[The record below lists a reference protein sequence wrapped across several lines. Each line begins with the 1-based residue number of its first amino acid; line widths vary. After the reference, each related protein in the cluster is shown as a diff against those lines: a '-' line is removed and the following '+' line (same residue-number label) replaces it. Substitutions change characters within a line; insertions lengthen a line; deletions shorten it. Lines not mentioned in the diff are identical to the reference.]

1 MEKAYARFLAL
12 RRKVMAGIKNALAI
26 DCYCKSYEGFMELVI
41 EFPDYFELE
50 NSEED
55 APNQYVIRLHCY
67 VLGPARHYEWR
78 GRTLDEAL
86 DAAEEEIRMWIAEV
100 EDDE

>member
-1 MEKAYARFLAL
+1 MDEAYKRFLAL
-12 RRKVMAGIKNALAI
+12 RRKVMAGIKKALAI
-26 DCYCKSYEGFMELVI
+26 DCTCKSYEGFMELVI
-41 EFPDYFELE
+41 EFSDYFEMGE
-50 NSEED
+50 SEED

-86 DAAEEEIRMWIAEV
+86 DAAEKEISMWIAEV

>member
-1 MEKAYARFLAL
+1 MKKSYKRFLVL
-12 RRKVMAGIKNALAI
+12 RRKVMAGIKKALAI
-26 DCYCKSYEGFMELVI
+26 ECPCKSYEGFMELVI

-50 NSEED
+50 NSED
-55 APNQYVIRLHCY
+55 APNWYVIRLHCY

-86 DAAEEEIRMWIAEV
+86 DKAEEEINQWIEEV
-100 EDDE
+100 RTR

>member
-12 RRKVMAGIKNALAI
+12 RRKIMAGIKKALEI
-26 DCYCKSYEGFMELVI
+26 DCSCKSYEGFMELVI
-41 EFPDYFELE
+41 EFPDYFELD
-50 NSEED
+50 NSEDD
-55 APNQYVIRLHCY
+55 APNRYVVRLHCY

-86 DAAEEEIRMWIAEV
+86 DAAEKEISMWIAEV

>member
-1 MEKAYARFLAL
+1 MKKSYKRFLAL
-12 RRKVMAGIKNALAI
+12 RRKVMAGIKKALAI
-26 DCYCKSYEGFMELVI
+26 DCSCKSYEGLMELVI
-41 EFPDYFELE
+41 EFPDYFEMDR
-50 NSEED
+50 SEDD
-55 APNQYVIRLHCY
+55 APNWYVIRLHCY

-86 DAAEEEIRMWIAEV
+86 DAAEKEISMWIAEV

>member
-1 MEKAYARFLAL
+1 MDEAYKRFLAL
-12 RRKVMAGIKNALAI
+12 RRKVMVGIKKALAI
-26 DCYCKSYEGFMELVI
+26 DSTCKSYEGFMELVI
-41 EFPDYFELE
+41 EFPDYFEMDR
-50 NSEED
+50 SVED
-55 APNQYVIRLHCY
+55 APNWYVIKLHCY

-86 DAAEEEIRMWIAEV
+86 DAAEKEINMWIAEV

>member
-1 MEKAYARFLAL
+1 MVGVKKALE
-12 RRKVMAGIKNALAI
+12 I
-26 DCYCKSYEGFMELVI
+26 DPCCKPYEGSMELLI
-41 EFPDYFELE
+41 EFPDYFELDR
-50 NSEED
+50 SEAD
-55 APNQYVIRLHCY
+55 APNWYVIKLHCY

-86 DAAEEEIRMWIAEV
+86 DAAEEKISMWIAEV

>member
-26 DCYCKSYEGFMELVI
+26 DCSCKSYEGFMELVI
-41 EFPDYFELE
+41 EFPDYFEMDG
-50 NSEED
+50 SEED
-55 APNQYVIRLHCY
+55 TPNWYVIRLHCY

-86 DAAEEEIRMWIAEV
+86 DAAEKEISMWIAEV

>member
-26 DCYCKSYEGFMELVI
+26 DCPCKSYEGFMELVI
-41 EFPDYFELE
+41 EFPDYFELG

-55 APNQYVIRLHCY
+55 APNQYVVRLHCY

>member
-1 MEKAYARFLAL
+1 
-12 RRKVMAGIKNALAI
+12 MAGIKKALTI
-26 DCYCKSYEGFMELVI
+26 DCSCKSYEGFMELVI
-41 EFPDYFELE
+41 EFPDYFEMDR
-50 NSEED
+50 SKED

-86 DAAEEEIRMWIAEV
+86 DAAEKEISMWIAEV
-100 EDDE
+100 EDERVCEN

>member
-12 RRKVMAGIKNALAI
+12 RRKVMAGVKKALAI
-26 DCYCKSYEGFMELVI
+26 DCSCKSYEGFMELVI
-41 EFPDYFELE
+41 EFPDYFEMDR
-50 NSEED
+50 SEEN
-55 APNQYVIRLHCY
+55 APNRYIIKLHCY

-86 DAAEEEIRMWIAEV
+86 DAAEKEISMLIEEVRTR
-100 EDDE
+100 